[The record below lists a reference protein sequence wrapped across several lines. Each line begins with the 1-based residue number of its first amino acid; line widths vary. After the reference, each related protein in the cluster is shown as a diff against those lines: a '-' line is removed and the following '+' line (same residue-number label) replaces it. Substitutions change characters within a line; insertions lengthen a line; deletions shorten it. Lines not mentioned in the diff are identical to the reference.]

1 MQIMYRNF
9 LIVASLFT
17 ASWSA
22 VCEELPQRT
31 PILIAGS
38 TSVIHMLEPLKARF
52 NQQSTTIMQL
62 RGMGSDQGIKAIGEN
77 LVDIGAASRY
87 LTKSEQQQWPY
98 LKQIV
103 LAQDGM
109 VFFTNTANP
118 ITNISTQQLTHIYS
132 GKYIL
137 WSQINDDIEPKSTL
151 DDQIQLFS
159 KGVKHGTFDVF
170 LEFLKLDYINE
181 PGTDTV
187 KFKVAGNRGL
197 FLQQDVYMYDEF
209 NQALGIVQR
218 FPNAIA
224 YDSFG
229 AITQF
234 TDKNSIDKIRILSVD
249 GIKATEQTIKSG
261 EYSFVRPLV
270 LIVNTQST
278 QSLEKAKLL
287 VDFLNTTFSQDL
299 LEKQKYVMLD
309 FDL

>member
-38 TSVIHMLEPLKARF
+38 TSVIHMLEPLKAWF

-62 RGMGSDQGIKAIGEN
+62 RAMGSDQGIKAIGEN

-118 ITNISTQQLTHIYS
+118 ITDISTQQLTDIYS

-159 KGVKHGTFDVF
+159 KGVKHGTFDVL

-229 AITQF
+229 AIAQF
-234 TDKNSIDKIRILSVD
+234 TDKNAIDKIRILSVD
-249 GIKATEQTIKSG
+249 GITATEQTIKSG